1 MFAEKLEN
9 IKNVNSQHLT
19 KNIKLGFLIA
29 GIITLVLVCL
39 AKFSWF
45 SEKSPVSLVVR
56 NSQPAAAIFVSKSSP
71 AMVSLLINPDGLQ
84 KIAPKGEFSQ
94 LKNRLLAK
102 SNIDYQDDI
111 KPWLGDEITLAV
123 TTIDID
129 RDPENG
135 LQTGYLMALATA
147 KPGKSRDFLE
157 LLFSKRAFSGTN
169 LGIERYKG
177 VKVIYDNTEYSS
189 GVNIQNPKSK
199 IQNNLAGAVVNNFV
213 LLANHPQVIKEAINN
228 LQAPDLNLISSLE
241 YQKAT
246 QKISKNSVAITFLN
260 LPKVGKWQGL
270 ELAESTY
277 NSQIL
282 SFVVNS
288 QGLLTESTFFTN
300 SQILPSYLPLS
311 QPVGALQ
318 YIPKSTA
325 LAIAGTNLSKLDN
338 SDVAK
343 LWKQVTASIYGS
355 SKDGTARLLQPLAT
369 IQDNW
374 NLNFS
379 ADIFNWVTGEYALA
393 LLPNS
398 ENTTLNWLF
407 VSEKTP
413 GLAAGITHLN
423 NIASRSGFNV
433 SSLTLDQQKISAWTK
448 ITATSKNNTSINVDT
463 KVKGVHTTLDNYEI
477 FSSDLKT
484 LKTVLSQKQ
493 KSLLKNPQFQN
504 SIATIPQPNQGYI
517 YLDWENSQDILK
529 RQLPL
534 LKLAEVLGKPL
545 FDNLKS
551 LTVSS
556 YSSEPGTLKSGVF
569 WQLH

>member
-1 MFAEKLEN
+1 MFAEKLKN
-9 IKNVNSQHLT
+9 IKNVNSQHVT

-29 GIITLVLVCL
+29 GIITLMLVCV

-45 SEKSPVSLVVR
+45 SGKSPVSLVVR

-71 AMVSLLINPDGLQ
+71 AMVSLLVNPDGLQ
-84 KIAPKGEFSQ
+84 TIAAKGEFSQ
-94 LKNRLLAK
+94 LKNSLLTK
-102 SNIDYQDDI
+102 NNIDYSNDL
-111 KPWLGDEITLAV
+111 KPWLGDEITLAA

-129 RDPENG
+129 RDPDNG
-135 LQTGYLMALATA
+135 LQTGYLMALATT
-147 KPGKSRDFLE
+147 KPEKSREFLE
-157 LLFSKRAFSGTN
+157 LLFSNRAFSGTN

-177 VKVIYDNTEYSS
+177 VKVISDNSEYAPDLK
-189 GVNIQNPKSK
+189 NQNS
-199 IQNNLAGAVVNNFV
+199 LAGAVVNNFV

-241 YQKAT
+241 YQKAA
-246 QKISKNSVAITFLN
+246 QQISKNAVAVTFLN
-260 LPKVGKWQGL
+260 LPEIGKWQGL

-282 SFVVNS
+282 SFVLNS
-288 QGLLTESTFFTN
+288 QGLLTESTFLTN
-300 SQILPSYLPLS
+300 SPVVPSSLPLS
-311 QPVGALQ
+311 QSVGALQ
-318 YIPKSTA
+318 YIPESTA
-325 LAIAGTNLSKLDN
+325 LAIAGTNLNKLGN
-338 SDVAK
+338 SDIAK

-355 SKDGTARLLQPLAT
+355 SEDGTARLLQPLAK
-369 IQDNW
+369 IQHNW

-379 ADIFNWVTGEYALA
+379 EDIFNWITGEYALA

-398 ENTTLNWLF
+398 ENTTPNWLF
-407 VSEKTP
+407 VIEKNP
-413 GLAAGITHLN
+413 ELAAGITHLN
-423 NIASRSGFNV
+423 NIASRSGFNL
-433 SSLTLDQQKISAWTK
+433 SSLTLDQQKIAAWTK
-448 ITATSKNNTSINVDT
+448 ITATSENNTSINVDT

-484 LKTVLSQKQ
+484 LTAVLSQKQ
-493 KSLLKNPQFQN
+493 KSLLENPQFKN

-517 YLDWENSQDILK
+517 YLDWENSQNLLK

-556 YSSEPGTLKSGVF
+556 YSSEPGTLKGGVF
-569 WQLH
+569 LQLH

>member
-1 MFAEKLEN
+1 
-9 IKNVNSQHLT
+9 
-19 KNIKLGFLIA
+19 
-29 GIITLVLVCL
+29 VLVCV

-45 SEKSPVSLVVR
+45 SGKSPVSLVVR

-71 AMVSLLINPDGLQ
+71 AMVSLLVNPDGLQ
-84 KIAPKGEFSQ
+84 TIAAKGEFSQ
-94 LKNRLLAK
+94 LKNSLLTK
-102 SNIDYQDDI
+102 NNIDYSNDL
-111 KPWLGDEITLAV
+111 KPWLGDEITLAA

-129 RDPENG
+129 RDPDNG
-135 LQTGYLMALATA
+135 LQTGYLMALATT
-147 KPGKSRDFLE
+147 KPEKSREFLE
-157 LLFSKRAFSGTN
+157 LLFSNRAFSGTN

-177 VKVIYDNTEYSS
+177 VKVIYDHPEYA
-189 GVNIQNPKSK
+189 PDSK
-199 IQNNLAGAVVNNFV
+199 IQNSLAGAVVNNFV

-246 QKISKNSVAITFLN
+246 QQISKNAVAVTFLN
-260 LPKVGKWQGL
+260 LPEVAKWQGL

-282 SFVVNS
+282 SFVLNS
-288 QGLLTESTFFTN
+288 QGLLTESTFLTN
-300 SQILPSYLPLS
+300 SPVVPSSLLLS
-311 QPVGALQ
+311 QSVGALQ
-318 YIPKSTA
+318 YIPESTA
-325 LAIAGTNLSKLDN
+325 LAIAGTNLNKLGN
-338 SDVAK
+338 SDIAK

-355 SKDGTARLLQPLAT
+355 SEEGISRLLQPLVK
-369 IQDNW
+369 IQNNW

-379 ADIFNWVTGEYALA
+379 EDIFNWITGEYALA

-398 ENTTLNWLF
+398 ENTTPNWLF
-407 VSEKTP
+407 VIEKNP
-413 GLAAGITHLN
+413 ELAAGITHLN
-423 NIASRSGFNV
+423 NIASRSGFNL
-433 SSLTLDQQKISAWTK
+433 SSLTLDQQKIAAWTK
-448 ITATSKNNTSINVDT
+448 ITATSENNTSINVDT

-484 LKTVLSQKQ
+484 LTAVLSQKQ
-493 KSLLKNPQFQN
+493 KSLLENPQFQN

-529 RQLPL
+529 HQLPL

-569 WQLH
+569 LQLH

>member
-1 MFAEKLEN
+1 MFAEKLKN

-29 GIITLVLVCL
+29 GIITLVLVCV
-39 AKFSWF
+39 AKFSCF
-45 SEKSPVSLVVR
+45 SGKSPVSLVVR

-71 AMVSLLINPDGLQ
+71 AMVSLLVNPDGLQ
-84 KIAPKGEFSQ
+84 TIAAKGEFSQ
-94 LKNRLLAK
+94 LKNSLLTK
-102 SNIDYQDDI
+102 NNIDYSNDL
-111 KPWLGDEITLAV
+111 KPWLGDEITLAA

-129 RDPENG
+129 RDPDNG
-135 LQTGYLMALATA
+135 LQTGYLMALATT
-147 KPGKSRDFLE
+147 KPEKSREFLE
-157 LLFSKRAFSGTN
+157 LLFSNRAFSGTN

-177 VKVIYDNTEYSS
+177 VKVISDNSEYAPDLKT
-189 GVNIQNPKSK
+189 QNS
-199 IQNNLAGAVVNNFV
+199 LAGAVVNNFV

-246 QKISKNSVAITFLN
+246 QQISKNAVAVTFLN
-260 LPKVGKWQGL
+260 LPEVGKWQGL

-282 SFVVNS
+282 SFVLNS
-288 QGLLTESTFFTN
+288 QGLLTESTFLTN
-300 SQILPSYLPLS
+300 SPVVPSSLPLS
-311 QPVGALQ
+311 QSVGALQ
-318 YIPKSTA
+318 YIPESTA
-325 LAIAGTNLSKLDN
+325 LAIAGTNLNKLGN
-338 SDVAK
+338 SDIAK

-355 SKDGTARLLQPLAT
+355 SEEGISRLLQPLVK
-369 IQDNW
+369 IQNNW

-379 ADIFNWVTGEYALA
+379 EDIFNWITGEYALA

-398 ENTTLNWLF
+398 ENTTPHWLF
-407 VSEKTP
+407 VVEKTP
-413 GLAAGITHLN
+413 ELAAGITHLN

-433 SSLTLDQQKISAWTK
+433 SSLTLDQQKIAAWTK
-448 ITATSKNNTSINVDT
+448 ITATSENNTSINVDT

-484 LKTVLSQKQ
+484 LTAVLSQKQ
-493 KSLLKNPQFQN
+493 KSLLENPQFKN

-517 YLDWENSQDILK
+517 YLDWENSQNLLK

-556 YSSEPGTLKSGVF
+556 YSSEPGTLKGGVF
-569 WQLH
+569 LQLH

>member
-9 IKNVNSQHLT
+9 IKNVNSQYLT
-19 KNIKLGFLIA
+19 KNIKLGFIIA
-29 GIITLVLVCL
+29 GIITLVLVCV

-45 SEKSPVSLVVR
+45 AEKSPVSLVVR
-56 NSQPAAAIFVSKSSP
+56 NSQPAAAIFVPKSSP
-71 AMVSLLINPDGLQ
+71 AMVSLLVNPDGLQ
-84 KIAPKGEFSQ
+84 KIVPKGEFSQ

-102 SNIDYQDDI
+102 SNIDYSSDI
-111 KPWLGDEITLAV
+111 KPWLGNEITLAT

-129 RDPENG
+129 RDPDNG
-135 LQTGYLMALATA
+135 LQTGYLIALASA
-147 KPGKSRDFLE
+147 KPEKSREFLE
-157 LLFSKRAFSGTN
+157 LLFSQRAFSGTN

-177 VKVIYDNTEYSS
+177 VKFIYDNPEYSPD
-189 GVNIQNPKSK
+189 VNIQNPKSK

-246 QKISKNSVAITFLN
+246 QQISKNAVAVTFLN
-260 LPKVGKWQGL
+260 LPEVGKWQGL

-282 SFVVNS
+282 SFVFNS
-288 QGLLTESTFFTN
+288 QGLLTESTFLTN
-300 SQILPSYLPLS
+300 SQIVPSSSPLS

-318 YIPKSTA
+318 YIPESTA

-338 SDVAK
+338 SNVLK

-355 SKDGTARLLQPLAT
+355 SEDGTARLLQPLAK
-369 IQDNW
+369 IQHNW

-393 LLPNS
+393 LLPTS
-398 ENTTLNWLF
+398 ENTTPHWLF
-407 VSEKTP
+407 ISEKTP
-413 GLAAGITHLN
+413 ELTAGITHLN
-423 NIASRSGFNV
+423 NIATRSGLNV

-448 ITATSKNNTSINVDT
+448 ITATTENNTSINFDT
-463 KVKGVHTTLDNYEI
+463 KIKGVHTTLDNYEI

-484 LKTVLSQKQ
+484 LKTVLSHKQ
-493 KSLLKNPQFQN
+493 KSLLENPQFQN

-517 YLDWENSQDILK
+517 YLDWENSQNLLK
-529 RQLPL
+529 HQLPL

-556 YSSEPGTLKSGVF
+556 YSSEPGTLKGGVF
-569 WQLH
+569 LQLH

>member
-1 MFAEKLEN
+1 MFAEKLKN

-29 GIITLVLVCL
+29 GIVTLILACV

-45 SEKSPVSLVVR
+45 SGKSPVSLVVR

-71 AMVSLLINPDGLQ
+71 AMVSLLVNPDGLQ
-84 KIAPKGEFSQ
+84 TIAAKGEFSQ
-94 LKNRLLAK
+94 LKNSLLTK
-102 SNIDYQDDI
+102 NNIDYSNDL
-111 KPWLGDEITLAV
+111 KPWLGDEITLAA

-129 RDPENG
+129 RDPDNG
-135 LQTGYLMALATA
+135 LQTGYLMALATT
-147 KPGKSRDFLE
+147 KPEKSREFLE
-157 LLFSKRAFSGTN
+157 LLFSNRAFSGTN

-177 VKVIYDNTEYSS
+177 VKVIYDHPEYA
-189 GVNIQNPKSK
+189 PDSK
-199 IQNNLAGAVVNNFV
+199 IQNSLAGAVVNNFV

-246 QKISKNSVAITFLN
+246 QQISKNAVAVTFLN
-260 LPKVGKWQGL
+260 LPEVGKWQGL

-282 SFVVNS
+282 SFVLNS
-288 QGLLTESTFFTN
+288 QGLLTESTFLTN
-300 SQILPSYLPLS
+300 SPVVPSSLPLS
-311 QPVGALQ
+311 QSVGALQ
-318 YIPKSTA
+318 YIPESTA

-338 SDVAK
+338 SDIAK

-355 SKDGTARLLQPLAT
+355 SEDGTARLLQPLVK
-369 IQDNW
+369 IQNNW

-379 ADIFNWVTGEYALA
+379 EDIFNWITGEYALA

-398 ENTTLNWLF
+398 ENTTPHWLF
-407 VSEKTP
+407 VIEKNP
-413 GLAAGITHLN
+413 ELAAGITHLN

-433 SSLTLDQQKISAWTK
+433 SSLTLDQQKIAAWTK
-448 ITATSKNNTSINVDT
+448 ITATSENNTSINVDT

-484 LKTVLSQKQ
+484 LTAVLSQKQ
-493 KSLLKNPQFQN
+493 KSLLENPQFKN

-529 RQLPL
+529 HQLPWI
-534 LKLAEVLGKPL
+534 KFAEVLGKPL

-569 WQLH
+569 LQLH

>member
-1 MFAEKLEN
+1 MFAEKLKN

-29 GIITLVLVCL
+29 GIVTLILACV

-45 SEKSPVSLVVR
+45 SGKSPVSLVVR

-111 KPWLGDEITLAV
+111 EPWLGDEITLAV

-129 RDPENG
+129 RDPDNG
-135 LQTGYLMALATA
+135 LQTGYLMALATT
-147 KPGKSRDFLE
+147 KPEKSREFLE
-157 LLFSKRAFSGTN
+157 LLFSNRAFSGTN

-177 VKVIYDNTEYSS
+177 VKVISDNSEYAPDLKT
-189 GVNIQNPKSK
+189 QNS
-199 IQNNLAGAVVNNFV
+199 LAGAVVNNFV

-246 QKISKNSVAITFLN
+246 QQISKHAVAVTFLN
-260 LPKVGKWQGL
+260 LPEVGKWQGL

-282 SFVVNS
+282 SFVLNS
-288 QGLLTESTFFTN
+288 QGLLTESTFLTN
-300 SQILPSYLPLS
+300 SPVVPSSLPLS
-311 QPVGALQ
+311 QSVGALQ
-318 YIPKSTA
+318 YIPESTA

-338 SDVAK
+338 SDIAK

-355 SKDGTARLLQPLAT
+355 SEEGISRLLQPFVK
-369 IQDNW
+369 IQNNW

-379 ADIFNWVTGEYALA
+379 EDIFNWITGEYALA

-398 ENTTLNWLF
+398 ENTTPNWLF
-407 VSEKTP
+407 VIEKTP
-413 GLAAGITHLN
+413 ELAAGITHLN
-423 NIASRSGFNV
+423 NIASRSGFNL
-433 SSLTLDQQKISAWTK
+433 SSLTLDQQKIAAWTK
-448 ITATSKNNTSINVDT
+448 ITATSENNTSINVDT

-484 LKTVLSQKQ
+484 LTAVLSQKQ
-493 KSLLKNPQFQN
+493 KSLLESPQFQN

-529 RQLPL
+529 HQLPWI
-534 LKLAEVLGKPL
+534 KFAEVLGKPL

-569 WQLH
+569 LQLH

>member
-1 MFAEKLEN
+1 MFAEKLKN
-9 IKNVNSQHLT
+9 IKNVNSQHVT

-29 GIITLVLVCL
+29 GIITLALVCV

-45 SEKSPVSLVVR
+45 SGKSPVSLVVR

-71 AMVSLLINPDGLQ
+71 AMVSLLVNPDGLQ
-84 KIAPKGEFSQ
+84 TIAAKGEFSR
-94 LKNRLLAK
+94 LKNSLLTK
-102 SNIDYQDDI
+102 NNIDYSNDL
-111 KPWLGDEITLAV
+111 KPWLGDEITLAA

-129 RDPENG
+129 RDPDNG
-135 LQTGYLMALATA
+135 LQTGYLMALATT
-147 KPGKSRDFLE
+147 KPEKSREFLE
-157 LLFSKRAFSGTN
+157 LLFSNRAFSGTN

-177 VKVIYDNTEYSS
+177 VKVIYDHPEYAPDLK
-189 GVNIQNPKSK
+189 NQNS
-199 IQNNLAGAVVNNFV
+199 LAGAVVNNFV

-246 QKISKNSVAITFLN
+246 QQISKNAVAVTFLN
-260 LPKVGKWQGL
+260 LPEVAKWQGL

-282 SFVVNS
+282 SFVLNS
-288 QGLLTESTFFTN
+288 QGLLTESTFLTN
-300 SQILPSYLPLS
+300 SPVVPSSLLLS
-311 QPVGALQ
+311 QSVGALQ
-318 YIPKSTA
+318 YIPESTA
-325 LAIAGTNLSKLDN
+325 LAIAGTNLNKLGN
-338 SDVAK
+338 SDIAK

-355 SKDGTARLLQPLAT
+355 SEDGTARLLQPLAK
-369 IQDNW
+369 IQHNW

-379 ADIFNWVTGEYALA
+379 EDIFNWITGEYALA

-398 ENTTLNWLF
+398 ENTTPNWLF
-407 VSEKTP
+407 VIEKTP
-413 GLAAGITHLN
+413 ELAAGITHLN
-423 NIASRSGFNV
+423 NIASRSGFNL
-433 SSLTLDQQKISAWTK
+433 SSLTLDQQKIAAWTK
-448 ITATSKNNTSINVDT
+448 ITATSENNTSINVDT

-484 LKTVLSQKQ
+484 LTAVLSQKQ
-493 KSLLKNPQFQN
+493 KSLLENPQFKN

-517 YLDWENSQDILK
+517 YLDWENSQNLLK

-556 YSSEPGTLKSGVF
+556 YSSEPGTLKGGVF
-569 WQLH
+569 LQLH

>member
-29 GIITLVLVCL
+29 GIITLVLVCV

-45 SEKSPVSLVVR
+45 SGKSPVSLVVR

-71 AMVSLLINPDGLQ
+71 AMVSLLVNPDGLQ
-84 KIAPKGEFSQ
+84 TIAAKGEFSQ
-94 LKNRLLAK
+94 LKNSLLTK
-102 SNIDYQDDI
+102 NNIDYSNDL
-111 KPWLGDEITLAV
+111 KPWLGDEITLAA

-129 RDPENG
+129 RDPDNG
-135 LQTGYLMALATA
+135 LQTGYLMALATT
-147 KPGKSRDFLE
+147 KPEKSREFLE
-157 LLFSKRAFSGTN
+157 LLFSNRAFSGTN

-177 VKVIYDNTEYSS
+177 VKVISDNSEYAPDLKT
-189 GVNIQNPKSK
+189 QNS
-199 IQNNLAGAVVNNFV
+199 LAGAVVNNFV

-246 QKISKNSVAITFLN
+246 QQISKNAVAVTFLN
-260 LPKVGKWQGL
+260 LPEVGKWQGL

-282 SFVVNS
+282 SFVLNS
-288 QGLLTESTFFTN
+288 QGLLTESTFLTN
-300 SQILPSYLPLS
+300 SPVVPSSLPLS
-311 QPVGALQ
+311 QSVGALQ
-318 YIPKSTA
+318 YIPESTA
-325 LAIAGTNLSKLDN
+325 LAIAGTNLNKLGN
-338 SDVAK
+338 SDIAK

-355 SKDGTARLLQPLAT
+355 SEEGISRLLQPFVK
-369 IQDNW
+369 IQNNW

-379 ADIFNWVTGEYALA
+379 EDIFNWITGEYALA

-398 ENTTLNWLF
+398 ENTTPHWLF
-407 VSEKTP
+407 VVEKNP
-413 GLAAGITHLN
+413 ELAAGITHLN
-423 NIASRSGFNV
+423 NIASRSGFNL
-433 SSLTLDQQKISAWTK
+433 SSLTLDQQKIAAWTK
-448 ITATSKNNTSINVDT
+448 ITATSENNTSINVDT

-484 LKTVLSQKQ
+484 LTAVLSQKQ
-493 KSLLKNPQFQN
+493 KSLLENPQFQN
-504 SIATIPQPNQGYI
+504 SIGTIPQPNQGYI

-529 RQLPL
+529 HQLPWI
-534 LKLAEVLGKPL
+534 KFAEVLGKPL

-569 WQLH
+569 LQLH

>member
-1 MFAEKLEN
+1 MFAEKLKN

-29 GIITLVLVCL
+29 GIITLVLVCV

-45 SEKSPVSLVVR
+45 SGKSPVSLVVR

-71 AMVSLLINPDGLQ
+71 AMVSLLVNPDGLQ
-84 KIAPKGEFSQ
+84 TIAAKGEFSQ
-94 LKNRLLAK
+94 LKNSLLTK
-102 SNIDYQDDI
+102 NNIDYSNDL
-111 KPWLGDEITLAV
+111 KPWLGDEITLAA

-129 RDPENG
+129 RDPDNG
-135 LQTGYLMALATA
+135 LQTGYLMALATT
-147 KPGKSRDFLE
+147 KPEKSREFLE
-157 LLFSKRAFSGTN
+157 LLFSNRAFSGTN

-177 VKVIYDNTEYSS
+177 VKVIYDHPEYA
-189 GVNIQNPKSK
+189 PDSK
-199 IQNNLAGAVVNNFV
+199 IQNSLAGAVVNNFV

-246 QKISKNSVAITFLN
+246 QQISKNAVAVTFLN
-260 LPKVGKWQGL
+260 LPEVAKWQGL

-282 SFVVNS
+282 SFVLNS
-288 QGLLTESTFFTN
+288 QGLLTESTFLTN
-300 SQILPSYLPLS
+300 SPVVPSSLLLS
-311 QPVGALQ
+311 QSVGALQ
-318 YIPKSTA
+318 YIPESTA
-325 LAIAGTNLSKLDN
+325 LAIAGTNLNKLGN
-338 SDVAK
+338 SDIAK

-355 SKDGTARLLQPLAT
+355 SEEGISRLLQPLVK
-369 IQDNW
+369 IQNNW

-379 ADIFNWVTGEYALA
+379 EDIFNWITGEYALA

-398 ENTTLNWLF
+398 ENTTPNWLF
-407 VSEKTP
+407 VIEKNP
-413 GLAAGITHLN
+413 ELAAGITHLN
-423 NIASRSGFNV
+423 NIASRSGFNL
-433 SSLTLDQQKISAWTK
+433 SSLTLDQQKIAAWTK
-448 ITATSKNNTSINVDT
+448 ITATSENNTSINVDT

-484 LKTVLSQKQ
+484 LTAVLSQKQ
-493 KSLLKNPQFQN
+493 KSLLENPQFQN

-529 RQLPL
+529 HQLPWI
-534 LKLAEVLGKPL
+534 KFAEVLGKPL

-556 YSSEPGTLKSGVF
+556 YSSEPGTLKGGVF
-569 WQLH
+569 LQLH

>member
-1 MFAEKLEN
+1 MFAEKLKN
-9 IKNVNSQHLT
+9 IKNVNSQHVT

-29 GIITLVLVCL
+29 GIITLLLVCV

-45 SEKSPVSLVVR
+45 SGKSPVSLVVR
-56 NSQPAAAIFVSKSSP
+56 NSQTAAAIFVSKSSP
-71 AMVSLLINPDGLQ
+71 AMVSLLVNPDGLQ
-84 KIAPKGEFSQ
+84 TIAAKGEFSQ
-94 LKNRLLAK
+94 LKNSLLTK
-102 SNIDYQDDI
+102 NNIDYSNDL
-111 KPWLGDEITLAV
+111 KPWLGDEITLAA

-129 RDPENG
+129 RDPDNG
-135 LQTGYLMALATA
+135 LQTGYLMALATT
-147 KPGKSRDFLE
+147 KPEKSREFLE
-157 LLFSKRAFSGTN
+157 LLFSNRAFSGTN

-177 VKVIYDNTEYSS
+177 VKVISDNSEYA
-189 GVNIQNPKSK
+189 PDSK
-199 IQNNLAGAVVNNFV
+199 IQNSLAGAVVNNFV

-241 YQKAT
+241 YQKAA
-246 QKISKNSVAITFLN
+246 QQIPKNAVAVTFLN
-260 LPKVGKWQGL
+260 LPEIGKWQGL

-282 SFVVNS
+282 SFVLNS
-288 QGLLTESTFFTN
+288 QGLLTESTFLTN
-300 SQILPSYLPLS
+300 SPVVPSSLPLS
-311 QPVGALQ
+311 QSVGALQ
-318 YIPKSTA
+318 YIPESTA
-325 LAIAGTNLSKLDN
+325 LAIAGTNLNKLGN
-338 SDVAK
+338 SDIAK

-355 SKDGTARLLQPLAT
+355 SEEGISRLLQPLVK
-369 IQDNW
+369 IQNNW

-379 ADIFNWVTGEYALA
+379 EDIFNWITGEYALA

-398 ENTTLNWLF
+398 ENTTPNWLF
-407 VSEKTP
+407 VIEKNP
-413 GLAAGITHLN
+413 ELAAGITHLN
-423 NIASRSGFNV
+423 NIASRSGFNL
-433 SSLTLDQQKISAWTK
+433 SSLTLDQQKIAAWTK
-448 ITATSKNNTSINVDT
+448 ITATSENNTSINVDT

-484 LKTVLSQKQ
+484 LTAVLSQKQ
-493 KSLLKNPQFQN
+493 KSLLENPQFQN

-517 YLDWENSQDILK
+517 YLDWENSQNLLK

-534 LKLAEVLGKPL
+534 IKFAEVLGKPL

-569 WQLH
+569 LQLH

>member
-1 MFAEKLEN
+1 MFAEKLKN
-9 IKNVNSQHLT
+9 IKNVNSQHVT

-29 GIITLVLVCL
+29 GIITLILVCV

-45 SEKSPVSLVVR
+45 SGKSPVSLVVR

-71 AMVSLLINPDGLQ
+71 AMVSLLVNPDGLQ
-84 KIAPKGEFSQ
+84 TIAAKGEFSQ
-94 LKNRLLAK
+94 LKNSLLTK
-102 SNIDYQDDI
+102 NNIDYSNDL
-111 KPWLGDEITLAV
+111 KPWLGDEITLAA

-129 RDPENG
+129 RDPDNG
-135 LQTGYLMALATA
+135 LQTGYLMALATT
-147 KPGKSRDFLE
+147 KPEKSREFLE
-157 LLFSKRAFSGTN
+157 LLFSNRAFSGTN

-177 VKVIYDNTEYSS
+177 VKVISDNSEYAPDLK
-189 GVNIQNPKSK
+189 NQNS
-199 IQNNLAGAVVNNFV
+199 LAGAVVNNFV

-241 YQKAT
+241 YQKAA
-246 QKISKNSVAITFLN
+246 QQISKNAVAVTFLN
-260 LPKVGKWQGL
+260 LPEIGKWQGL

-282 SFVVNS
+282 SFVLNS
-288 QGLLTESTFFTN
+288 QGLLTESTFLTN
-300 SQILPSYLPLS
+300 SPVVPSSLPLS
-311 QPVGALQ
+311 QSVGALQ
-318 YIPKSTA
+318 YIPESTA

-338 SDVAK
+338 SDIAK

-355 SKDGTARLLQPLAT
+355 SEDGTARLLQPLAK
-369 IQDNW
+369 IQHNW

-379 ADIFNWVTGEYALA
+379 EDIFNWITGEYALA

-398 ENTTLNWLF
+398 ENTTPNWLF
-407 VSEKTP
+407 VIEKNP
-413 GLAAGITHLN
+413 ELAAGITHLN
-423 NIASRSGFNV
+423 NIASRSGFNL
-433 SSLTLDQQKISAWTK
+433 SSLTLDQQKIVAWTK
-448 ITATSKNNTSINVDT
+448 ITATSENNTSINVDT

-484 LKTVLSQKQ
+484 LKTVLSHKQ
-493 KSLLKNPQFQN
+493 KSLLANPQFKN

-517 YLDWENSQDILK
+517 YLDWENSQNLLK

-556 YSSEPGTLKSGVF
+556 YSSEPGTLKGGVF
-569 WQLH
+569 LQLH

>member
-1 MFAEKLEN
+1 MFAEKLKN

-29 GIITLVLVCL
+29 GIITLVLVCV

-45 SEKSPVSLVVR
+45 SGKSPVSLVVR

-71 AMVSLLINPDGLQ
+71 AMVSLLVNPDGLQ
-84 KIAPKGEFSQ
+84 TIAAKGEFSQ
-94 LKNRLLAK
+94 LKNSLLTK
-102 SNIDYQDDI
+102 NNIDYSNDL
-111 KPWLGDEITLAV
+111 KPWLGDEITLAA

-129 RDPENG
+129 RDPDNG
-135 LQTGYLMALATA
+135 LQTGYLMALATT
-147 KPGKSRDFLE
+147 KPEKSREFLE
-157 LLFSKRAFSGTN
+157 LLFSNRAFSGTN

-177 VKVIYDNTEYSS
+177 VKVISDNPEYA
-189 GVNIQNPKSK
+189 PDSK
-199 IQNNLAGAVVNNFV
+199 IQNSLAGAVVNNFV

-228 LQAPDLNLISSLE
+228 LQAPDLNLISFLE

-246 QKISKNSVAITFLN
+246 QQISKNAVAVTFLN
-260 LPKVGKWQGL
+260 LPEVGKWQGL

-282 SFVVNS
+282 SFVLNS
-288 QGLLTESTFFTN
+288 QGLLTESTFLTN
-300 SQILPSYLPLS
+300 SPVVPSSLPLS
-311 QPVGALQ
+311 QSVGALQ
-318 YIPKSTA
+318 YIPESTA

-338 SDVAK
+338 SDIAK

-355 SKDGTARLLQPLAT
+355 SEDGTARLLQPLVK
-369 IQDNW
+369 IQNNW

-379 ADIFNWVTGEYALA
+379 EDIFNWITGEYALA

-398 ENTTLNWLF
+398 ENTTPHWLF
-407 VSEKTP
+407 VVEKNP
-413 GLAAGITHLN
+413 ELAAGITHLN

-433 SSLTLDQQKISAWTK
+433 SSLTLDQQKIAAWTK
-448 ITATSKNNTSINVDT
+448 ITATSENNTSINVDT

-484 LKTVLSQKQ
+484 LKTVLSHKQ
-493 KSLLKNPQFQN
+493 KSLLANPQFKN

-517 YLDWENSQDILK
+517 YLDWENSQNLLK

-556 YSSEPGTLKSGVF
+556 YSSEPGTLKGGVF
-569 WQLH
+569 LQLH

>member
-1 MFAEKLEN
+1 
-9 IKNVNSQHLT
+9 
-19 KNIKLGFLIA
+19 
-29 GIITLVLVCL
+29 
-39 AKFSWF
+39 
-45 SEKSPVSLVVR
+45 
-56 NSQPAAAIFVSKSSP
+56 
-71 AMVSLLINPDGLQ
+71 
-84 KIAPKGEFSQ
+84 
-94 LKNRLLAK
+94 
-102 SNIDYQDDI
+102 NIDYSNDL
-111 KPWLGDEITLAV
+111 KPWLGDEITLAA

-129 RDPENG
+129 RDPDNG
-135 LQTGYLMALATA
+135 LQTGYLMALATT
-147 KPGKSRDFLE
+147 KPEKSREFLE
-157 LLFSKRAFSGTN
+157 LLFSNRAFSGTN

-177 VKVIYDNTEYSS
+177 VKVISDHPEYAPDLK
-189 GVNIQNPKSK
+189 NQNS
-199 IQNNLAGAVVNNFV
+199 LAGAVVNNFV

-246 QKISKNSVAITFLN
+246 QQISKNAVAVTFLN
-260 LPKVGKWQGL
+260 LPEVGKWQGL

-282 SFVVNS
+282 SFVLNS
-288 QGLLTESTFFTN
+288 QGLLTESTFLTN
-300 SQILPSYLPLS
+300 SPVVPSSLPLS
-311 QPVGALQ
+311 QSVGALQ
-318 YIPKSTA
+318 YIPESTA
-325 LAIAGTNLSKLDN
+325 LAIAGTNLNKLGN
-338 SDVAK
+338 SDIAK

-355 SKDGTARLLQPLAT
+355 SEEGISRLLQPLVK
-369 IQDNW
+369 IQNNW

-379 ADIFNWVTGEYALA
+379 EDIFNWITGEYALA

-398 ENTTLNWLF
+398 ENTTPHWLF
-407 VSEKTP
+407 VVEKNP
-413 GLAAGITHLN
+413 ELAAGITHLN

-433 SSLTLDQQKISAWTK
+433 SSLTLDQQKIAAWTK
-448 ITATSKNNTSINVDT
+448 ITATSENNTSINVDT

-484 LKTVLSQKQ
+484 LTAVLSQKQ
-493 KSLLKNPQFQN
+493 KSLLESPQFQN

-529 RQLPL
+529 HQLPWI
-534 LKLAEVLGKPL
+534 KFAEVLGKPL

-569 WQLH
+569 LQLH

>member
-1 MFAEKLEN
+1 MFAEKLKN
-9 IKNVNSQHLT
+9 IKNVNSQHVT

-29 GIITLVLVCL
+29 GIITLVLVCV

-45 SEKSPVSLVVR
+45 SGKSPVSLVVR

-71 AMVSLLINPDGLQ
+71 AMVSLLVNPDGLQ
-84 KIAPKGEFSQ
+84 TIAAKREFSQ
-94 LKNRLLAK
+94 LKNSLLAK
-102 SNIDYQDDI
+102 NNIDYSNDL
-111 KPWLGDEITLAV
+111 KPWLGDEITLAA

-129 RDPENG
+129 RDPDNG
-135 LQTGYLMALATA
+135 LQTGYLMALATT
-147 KPGKSRDFLE
+147 KPEKSREFLE
-157 LLFSKRAFSGTN
+157 LLFSNRAFSGTN

-177 VKVIYDNTEYSS
+177 VKVIYDNPEYAPDLK
-189 GVNIQNPKSK
+189 NQNS
-199 IQNNLAGAVVNNFV
+199 LAGAVVNNFV

-246 QKISKNSVAITFLN
+246 QQISKNAVAVTFLN
-260 LPKVGKWQGL
+260 LPEVGKWQGL

-282 SFVVNS
+282 SFVLNS
-288 QGLLTESTFFTN
+288 QGLLTESTFLTN
-300 SQILPSYLPLS
+300 SPVVPSSLPLS
-311 QPVGALQ
+311 QSVGALQ
-318 YIPKSTA
+318 YIPESTA

-338 SDVAK
+338 SDIAK

-355 SKDGTARLLQPLAT
+355 SEEGISRLLQPLVK
-369 IQDNW
+369 IQNNW

-379 ADIFNWVTGEYALA
+379 EDIFNWITGEYALA

-398 ENTTLNWLF
+398 ENTTPNWLF
-407 VSEKTP
+407 VIEKTP
-413 GLAAGITHLN
+413 ELAAGITHLN

-433 SSLTLDQQKISAWTK
+433 SSLTLDQQKIAAWTK
-448 ITATSKNNTSINVDT
+448 ITATSENNTSINVDT

-484 LKTVLSQKQ
+484 LTAVLSQKQ
-493 KSLLKNPQFQN
+493 KSLLESPQFQN
-504 SIATIPQPNQGYI
+504 SIVTIPQPNQGYI

-529 RQLPL
+529 HQLPL
-534 LKLAEVLGKPL
+534 IKFAEVLGKPL

-569 WQLH
+569 LQLH

>member
-1 MFAEKLEN
+1 MFAEKLKN

-29 GIITLVLVCL
+29 GIITLVLVCV

-45 SEKSPVSLVVR
+45 SGKSPVSLVVR

-71 AMVSLLINPDGLQ
+71 AMVSLLVNPDGLQ
-84 KIAPKGEFSQ
+84 TIAAKGEFSQ
-94 LKNRLLAK
+94 LKNSLLTK
-102 SNIDYQDDI
+102 NNIDYSNDL
-111 KPWLGDEITLAV
+111 KPWLGDEITLAA

-129 RDPENG
+129 RDPDNG
-135 LQTGYLMALATA
+135 LQTGYLMALATT
-147 KPGKSRDFLE
+147 KPEKSREFLE
-157 LLFSKRAFSGTN
+157 LLFSNRAFSGTN

-177 VKVIYDNTEYSS
+177 VKVISDNSEYAPDLKT
-189 GVNIQNPKSK
+189 QNS
-199 IQNNLAGAVVNNFV
+199 LAGAVVNNFV
-213 LLANHPQVIKEAINN
+213 LLANHPQIIKEAINN

-246 QKISKNSVAITFLN
+246 QQISKNAVAVTFLN
-260 LPKVGKWQGL
+260 LPEVGKWQGL

-282 SFVVNS
+282 SFVLNS
-288 QGLLTESTFFTN
+288 QGLLTESTFLTN
-300 SQILPSYLPLS
+300 SPVVPSSLPLS
-311 QPVGALQ
+311 QSVGALQ
-318 YIPKSTA
+318 YIPESTA
-325 LAIAGTNLSKLDN
+325 LAIAGTNLNKLGN
-338 SDVAK
+338 SDIAK

-355 SKDGTARLLQPLAT
+355 SEEGISRLLQPFVK
-369 IQDNW
+369 IQNNW

-379 ADIFNWVTGEYALA
+379 EDIFNWITGEYALA

-398 ENTTLNWLF
+398 ENTTPNWLF
-407 VSEKTP
+407 VIEKNP
-413 GLAAGITHLN
+413 ELAAGITHLN
-423 NIASRSGFNV
+423 NIASRSGFNL
-433 SSLTLDQQKISAWTK
+433 SSLTLDQQKIAAWTK
-448 ITATSKNNTSINVDT
+448 ITATSENNTSINVDT

-484 LKTVLSQKQ
+484 LTAVLSQKQ
-493 KSLLKNPQFQN
+493 KSLLENPQFKN

-517 YLDWENSQDILK
+517 YLDWENSQNLLK

-534 LKLAEVLGKPL
+534 LKLAEILGKPL

-556 YSSEPGTLKSGVF
+556 YSSEPGTLKGGVF
-569 WQLH
+569 LQLH

>member
-1 MFAEKLEN
+1 M
-9 IKNVNSQHLT
+9 
-19 KNIKLGFLIA
+19 KLGFLIA
-29 GIITLVLVCL
+29 GIITLVLVCV

-45 SEKSPVSLVVR
+45 SGKSPVSLVVR

-71 AMVSLLINPDGLQ
+71 AMVSLLVNPDGLQ
-84 KIAPKGEFSQ
+84 TIAAKGEFSQ
-94 LKNRLLAK
+94 LKNSLLAK
-102 SNIDYQDDI
+102 NNIDYSNDL
-111 KPWLGDEITLAV
+111 KPWLGDEITLAA

-129 RDPENG
+129 RDPDNG
-135 LQTGYLMALATA
+135 LQTGYLMALATT
-147 KPGKSRDFLE
+147 KPEKSREFLE
-157 LLFSKRAFSGTN
+157 LLFSNRAFSGTN

-177 VKVIYDNTEYSS
+177 VKVISDHPEY
-189 GVNIQNPKSK
+189 VPDLKNQNS
-199 IQNNLAGAVVNNFV
+199 LAGAVVNNFV

-246 QKISKNSVAITFLN
+246 QQISKNAVAVTFLN
-260 LPKVGKWQGL
+260 LPEVGKWQGL

-282 SFVVNS
+282 SFVLNS
-288 QGLLTESTFFTN
+288 QGLLTESTFLTN
-300 SQILPSYLPLS
+300 SPVVPSSLPLS
-311 QPVGALQ
+311 QSVGALQ
-318 YIPKSTA
+318 YIPESTA
-325 LAIAGTNLSKLDN
+325 LAIAGTNLNKLGN
-338 SDVAK
+338 SDIAK

-355 SKDGTARLLQPLAT
+355 SEEGISRLLQPLVK
-369 IQDNW
+369 IQNNW

-379 ADIFNWVTGEYALA
+379 ADIFNWITGEYALA

-398 ENTTLNWLF
+398 ENTTPHWLF
-407 VSEKTP
+407 VIEKTP
-413 GLAAGITHLN
+413 ELAAGITHLN
-423 NIASRSGFNV
+423 NIASRSGFNL
-433 SSLTLDQQKISAWTK
+433 SSLTLDQQKIAAWTK
-448 ITATSKNNTSINVDT
+448 ITATSENNTSINVDT

-484 LKTVLSQKQ
+484 LTAVLSQKQ
-493 KSLLKNPQFQN
+493 KSLLENPQFKN

-517 YLDWENSQDILK
+517 YLDWENSQNLLK
-529 RQLPL
+529 HQLPL

-556 YSSEPGTLKSGVF
+556 YSSEPGTLKGGVF
-569 WQLH
+569 LQLH

>member
-1 MFAEKLEN
+1 MFAEKLKN
-9 IKNVNSQHLT
+9 IKNVNSQHVT

-29 GIITLVLVCL
+29 GIITLMLVCV

-45 SEKSPVSLVVR
+45 SGKSPVSLVVR

-71 AMVSLLINPDGLQ
+71 AMVSLLVNPDGLQ
-84 KIAPKGEFSQ
+84 TIAAKGEFSR
-94 LKNRLLAK
+94 LKNSLLTK
-102 SNIDYQDDI
+102 NNIDYSNDL
-111 KPWLGDEITLAV
+111 KPWLGDEITLAA

-129 RDPENG
+129 RDPDNG
-135 LQTGYLMALATA
+135 LQTGYLMALATT
-147 KPGKSRDFLE
+147 KPEKSREFLE
-157 LLFSKRAFSGTN
+157 LLFSNRAFSGTN

-177 VKVIYDNTEYSS
+177 VKVISDNSEYAPDLK
-189 GVNIQNPKSK
+189 NQNS
-199 IQNNLAGAVVNNFV
+199 LAGAVVNNFV

-241 YQKAT
+241 YQKAA
-246 QKISKNSVAITFLN
+246 QQISKNAVAVTFLN
-260 LPKVGKWQGL
+260 LPEIGKWQGL

-282 SFVVNS
+282 SFVLNS
-288 QGLLTESTFFTN
+288 QGLLTESTFLTN
-300 SQILPSYLPLS
+300 SPVVPSSLPLS
-311 QPVGALQ
+311 QSVGALQ
-318 YIPKSTA
+318 YIPESTA
-325 LAIAGTNLSKLDN
+325 LAIAGTNLNKLGN
-338 SDVAK
+338 SDIAK

-355 SKDGTARLLQPLAT
+355 SEEGISRLLQPFVK
-369 IQDNW
+369 IQNNW

-379 ADIFNWVTGEYALA
+379 EDIFNWITGEYALA

-398 ENTTLNWLF
+398 ENTTPNWLF
-407 VSEKTP
+407 VIEKNP
-413 GLAAGITHLN
+413 ELAAGITHLN
-423 NIASRSGFNV
+423 NIASRSGFNL
-433 SSLTLDQQKISAWTK
+433 SSLTLDQQKIAAWTK
-448 ITATSKNNTSINVDT
+448 ITATSENNTSINVDT

-484 LKTVLSQKQ
+484 LTAVLSQKQ
-493 KSLLKNPQFQN
+493 KSLLENPQFKN

-517 YLDWENSQDILK
+517 YLDWENSQNLLK

-556 YSSEPGTLKSGVF
+556 YSSEPGTLKGGVF
-569 WQLH
+569 LQLH

>member
-1 MFAEKLEN
+1 MFAEKLKN

-19 KNIKLGFLIA
+19 KNIKLSFLIA
-29 GIITLVLVCL
+29 GIITLVLVCV

-45 SEKSPVSLVVR
+45 SGKSPVSLVVR

-71 AMVSLLINPDGLQ
+71 AMVSLLVNPDGLQ
-84 KIAPKGEFSQ
+84 TIAAKGEFSQ
-94 LKNRLLAK
+94 LKNSLLTK
-102 SNIDYQDDI
+102 NNIDYSNDL
-111 KPWLGDEITLAV
+111 KPWLGDEITLAA

-129 RDPENG
+129 RDPDNG
-135 LQTGYLMALATA
+135 LQTGYLMALATT
-147 KPGKSRDFLE
+147 KPEKSREFLE
-157 LLFSKRAFSGTN
+157 LLFSNRAFSGTN

-177 VKVIYDNTEYSS
+177 VKVISDNSEYAPDLK
-189 GVNIQNPKSK
+189 NQNS
-199 IQNNLAGAVVNNFV
+199 LAGAVVNNFV

-241 YQKAT
+241 YQKAA
-246 QKISKNSVAITFLN
+246 QQISKNAVAVTFLN
-260 LPKVGKWQGL
+260 LPEIGKWQGL

-282 SFVVNS
+282 SFVLNS
-288 QGLLTESTFFTN
+288 QGLLTESTFLTN
-300 SQILPSYLPLS
+300 SPVVPSSLPLS
-311 QPVGALQ
+311 QSVGALQ
-318 YIPKSTA
+318 YIPESTA
-325 LAIAGTNLSKLDN
+325 LAIAGTNLNKLGN
-338 SDVAK
+338 SDIAK

-355 SKDGTARLLQPLAT
+355 SEEGISRLLQPLAK
-369 IQDNW
+369 IQHNW

-379 ADIFNWVTGEYALA
+379 EDIFNWITGEYALA

-398 ENTTLNWLF
+398 ENTTPHWLF
-407 VSEKTP
+407 VIEKTP
-413 GLAAGITHLN
+413 ELAAGITHLN

-433 SSLTLDQQKISAWTK
+433 SSLTLDQQKIAAWTK
-448 ITATSKNNTSINVDT
+448 ITATSENDTSINVDT

-484 LKTVLSQKQ
+484 LTAVLSQKQ
-493 KSLLKNPQFQN
+493 KSLLENPQFQN

-517 YLDWENSQDILK
+517 YLDWENSQNLLK
-529 RQLPL
+529 PQLPL
-534 LKLAEVLGKPL
+534 LKLAEILGKPL

-556 YSSEPGTLKSGVF
+556 YSSEPGTLKGGVF
-569 WQLH
+569 LQLH

>member
-9 IKNVNSQHLT
+9 IKNVNSQYLT

-29 GIITLVLVCL
+29 GIIALVLVCL

-45 SEKSPVSLVVR
+45 AEKSPVSLVVR
-56 NSQPAAAIFVSKSSP
+56 NSQPNAAIFVPKSSP
-71 AMVSLLINPDGLQ
+71 AMVSLLVNPDALQ
-84 KIAPKGEFSQ
+84 TIVPKGEFSQ
-94 LKNRLLAK
+94 LRNSLLAK
-102 SNIDYQDDI
+102 NNIDYQDDI
-111 KPWLGDEITLAV
+111 KPWLGDEITLAA

-129 RDPENG
+129 RDPDNG
-135 LQTGYLMALATA
+135 LETGYLIALAST
-147 KPGKSRDFLE
+147 KPEKSREFLE

-177 VKVIYDNTEYSS
+177 VKVIYDSPEYSAD
-189 GVNIQNPKSK
+189 VKIQNPKSK

-228 LQAPDLNLISSLE
+228 LQAPDLNLINSLE
-241 YQKAT
+241 YHKST
-246 QKISKNSVAITFLN
+246 QQIPKNAVAVTFLN
-260 LPKVGKWQGL
+260 LPEVAKWQGL
-270 ELAESTY
+270 ELAELTY

-282 SFVVNS
+282 SFVLNS
-288 QGLLTESTFFTN
+288 QGLLAESTFLTN
-300 SQILPSYLPLS
+300 YEVVPPSLPLS

-318 YIPKSTA
+318 YIPESTT
-325 LAIAGTNLSKLDN
+325 LAIAGKNLSKLDN

-343 LWKQVTASIYGS
+343 LWKQVTATIYDS
-355 SKDGTARLLQPLAT
+355 SEDGTARLLQPLAK
-369 IQDNW
+369 IQHNW

-379 ADIFNWVTGEYALA
+379 EDIFNWVTGEYALA

-398 ENTTLNWLF
+398 ENTTPNWLF
-407 VSEKTP
+407 VIEKNP
-413 GLAAGITHLN
+413 ELAAGITHLN

-448 ITATSKNNTSINVDT
+448 ITATSENNTPINVET
-463 KVKGVHTTLDNYEI
+463 KVKGVHTTLNNYEI

-484 LKTVLSQKQ
+484 LTAVLSQKQ
-493 KSLLKNPQFQN
+493 KSLLENPRFQN

-517 YLDWENSQDILK
+517 YLDWEKSQNFLK

-534 LKLAEVLGKPL
+534 LKFAEVLDKPL

-556 YSSEPGTLKSGVF
+556 YNSEPGTFKGGVF
-569 WQLH
+569 LQLH

>member
-1 MFAEKLEN
+1 MFAEKLKN
-9 IKNVNSQHLT
+9 IKNVNSQHVT

-29 GIITLVLVCL
+29 GIITLMLVCV

-45 SEKSPVSLVVR
+45 SGKSPVSLVVR

-71 AMVSLLINPDGLQ
+71 AMVSLLVNPDGLQ
-84 KIAPKGEFSQ
+84 TIAAKGEFSQ
-94 LKNRLLAK
+94 LKNSLLTK
-102 SNIDYQDDI
+102 NNIDYSNDL
-111 KPWLGDEITLAV
+111 KPWLGDEITLAA

-129 RDPENG
+129 RDPDNG
-135 LQTGYLMALATA
+135 LQTGYLMALATT
-147 KPGKSRDFLE
+147 KPEKSREFLE
-157 LLFSKRAFSGTN
+157 LLFSNRAFSGTN

-177 VKVIYDNTEYSS
+177 VKVISDNSEYAPDLK
-189 GVNIQNPKSK
+189 NQNS
-199 IQNNLAGAVVNNFV
+199 LAGAVVNNFV

-241 YQKAT
+241 YQKAA
-246 QKISKNSVAITFLN
+246 QQISKNAVAVTFLN
-260 LPKVGKWQGL
+260 LPEVGKWQGL

-282 SFVVNS
+282 SFVLNS
-288 QGLLTESTFFTN
+288 QGLLTESTFLTN
-300 SQILPSYLPLS
+300 SPVVPSSLPLS
-311 QPVGALQ
+311 QSVGALQ
-318 YIPKSTA
+318 YIPESTA
-325 LAIAGTNLSKLDN
+325 LAIAGTNLNKLGN
-338 SDVAK
+338 SDIAK

-355 SKDGTARLLQPLAT
+355 SEDGTARLLQPLAK
-369 IQDNW
+369 IQHNW

-379 ADIFNWVTGEYALA
+379 EDIFNWITGEYALA

-398 ENTTLNWLF
+398 ENTTPNWLF
-407 VSEKTP
+407 VIEKTP
-413 GLAAGITHLN
+413 ELAAGITHLN
-423 NIASRSGFNV
+423 NIASRSGFNL
-433 SSLTLDQQKISAWTK
+433 SSLTLDQQKIAAWTK
-448 ITATSKNNTSINVDT
+448 ITATSENNTSINVDT

-484 LKTVLSQKQ
+484 LTAVLSQKQ
-493 KSLLKNPQFQN
+493 KSLLENPQFKN

-517 YLDWENSQDILK
+517 YLDWENSQNLLK

-556 YSSEPGTLKSGVF
+556 YSSEPGTLKGGVF
-569 WQLH
+569 LQLH

>member
-1 MFAEKLEN
+1 MFAEKLKN

-29 GIITLVLVCL
+29 GIITLVLVCV

-45 SEKSPVSLVVR
+45 SGKSPVSLVVR

-71 AMVSLLINPDGLQ
+71 AMVSLLVNPDGLQ
-84 KIAPKGEFSQ
+84 TIAAKGEFSQ
-94 LKNRLLAK
+94 LKNSLLARN
-102 SNIDYQDDI
+102 NIDYSNDL
-111 KPWLGDEITLAV
+111 KPWLGDEITLAA

-129 RDPENG
+129 RDPDNG
-135 LQTGYLMALATA
+135 LQTGYLMALATT
-147 KPGKSRDFLE
+147 KPEKSREFLE
-157 LLFSKRAFSGTN
+157 LLFSNRAFSGTN

-177 VKVIYDNTEYSS
+177 VKVISDNSEYAPDLKT
-189 GVNIQNPKSK
+189 QNS
-199 IQNNLAGAVVNNFV
+199 LAGAVVNNFV
-213 LLANHPQVIKEAINN
+213 LLANHPQIIKEAINN

-246 QKISKNSVAITFLN
+246 QQISKNAVAVTFLN
-260 LPKVGKWQGL
+260 LPEVGKWQGL

-282 SFVVNS
+282 SFVLNS
-288 QGLLTESTFFTN
+288 QGLLTESTFLTN
-300 SQILPSYLPLS
+300 SPVVPSSLPLS
-311 QPVGALQ
+311 QSVGALQ
-318 YIPKSTA
+318 YIPESTA
-325 LAIAGTNLSKLDN
+325 LAIAGTNLNKLGN
-338 SDVAK
+338 SDIAK

-355 SKDGTARLLQPLAT
+355 SEDGTARLLQPLVK
-369 IQDNW
+369 IQNNW

-379 ADIFNWVTGEYALA
+379 EDIFNWITGEYALA
-393 LLPNS
+393 LLPNL
-398 ENTTLNWLF
+398 ENTTPHWLF
-407 VSEKTP
+407 VIEKTP
-413 GLAAGITHLN
+413 ELAAGITHLN

-433 SSLTLDQQKISAWTK
+433 SSLTLDQQKIAAWTK
-448 ITATSKNNTSINVDT
+448 ITATSENNTSINVDT

-484 LKTVLSQKQ
+484 LTAVLSQKQ
-493 KSLLKNPQFQN
+493 KSLLENPQFQN

-529 RQLPL
+529 HQLPL

-569 WQLH
+569 LQLH